1 MARCS
6 QLMCV
11 WDFTWCEC
19 VEMWF
24 INRARKLSQN
34 ARMLGAGLWRL
45 RQAQRNRWM
54 TCIVQL
60 GAATHS
66 VTSMHIIQSVRC
78 PLDFNRL
85 LGARLLGCIGMCR
98 PSWSRIFF
106 RYWSLRQ
113 PVKSATTF
121 FVCRPFIE
129 NACVRMSDRCA
140 HKHWHQLHKNAPF
153 ERLVFGVVCVW
164 QKTVTWGH
172 ERQPNAPQT
181 GSAKSINW
189 HKYSTAL
196 QCRWIRR
203 PNFICQAVTHT

>member
-11 WDFTWCEC
+11 WDFTWCKC

-45 RQAQRNRWM
+45 RRAQRNRWM

-129 NACVRMSDRCA
+129 NACVRMAWVTGVPISIGINCTKIHRSSG
-140 HKHWHQLHKNAPF
+140 WFLVLF
-153 ERLVFGVVCVW
+153 VFGKRPLHVGTSGN
-164 QKTVTWGH
+164 QMHHKL
-172 ERQPNAPQT
+172 APL
-181 GSAKSINW
+181 N
-189 HKYSTAL
+189 
-196 QCRWIRR
+196 R
-203 PNFICQAVTHT
+203 